1 MSYLSDT
8 SAKASELQNK
18 KDLNIL
24 GIESSCDETAASVV
38 RNGRTVLSNVVYS
51 QIPLHTIYG
60 GVVPEIASRAHVEK
74 VDIVVNQAL
83 EKARLSL
90 GDIDAIAVT
99 YGPGLVGALLVGVS
113 YAKGLAFASKK
124 PLIAVNHIEGHIAAN
139 YISASDL
146 NPPALCLVVS
156 GGHSHILSVS
166 KDHEY
171 HLIGC
176 TQDDAAGEA
185 FDKAARVLGLPYPGG
200 PRLDQA
206 AVQGDDAALKL
217 PKPKLDGAYDFSFSG
232 LKTAFINAM
241 HRLDQQH
248 APVCVEDMAASF
260 RKAVVDMLVE
270 KTMHAAKD
278 LKEDKLL
285 LAGGVSAN
293 SLLRRR
299 MQEEC
304 AKHGIQLYMP
314 DLSLCGDNAVMIAA
328 AGYIRARKGQT
339 AQLNLNAVPSL
350 RIV

>member
-1 MSYLSDT
+1 MTYLTGISDKVIALKT
-8 SAKASELQNK
+8 AKELT
-18 KDLNIL
+18 IL
-24 GIESSCDETAASVV
+24 GIESSCDETATAVV
-38 RNGRTVLSNVVYS
+38 RNGRQVLSNIVYS

-74 VDIVVNQAL
+74 IDVVVSQAL
-83 EKARLSL
+83 EKAGLAL
-90 GDIDAIAVT
+90 KDIDAIAVT

-113 YAKGLAFASKK
+113 YAKALAFAANK

-139 YISASDL
+139 YITAPEL
-146 NPPALCLVVS
+146 VPPALCLVIS

-166 KDHEY
+166 QDHRY

-200 PRLDQA
+200 PRLDKA
-206 AVQGDDAALKL
+206 AELGNDTALKL
-217 PKPKLDGAYDFSFSG
+217 PIPKLEGEYDFSFSG
-232 LKTAFINAM
+232 LKTAFINALHQM
-241 HRLDQQH
+241 DQQH
-248 APVCVEDMAASF
+248 RSVCVEDMAASF

-270 KTMHAAKD
+270 KTMRAARHQNA
-278 LKEDKLL
+278 DKLL

-299 MQEEC
+299 MKEEC
-304 AKHGIQLYMP
+304 EKAGIQLYMP
-314 DLSLCGDNAVMIAA
+314 DLSLCGDNAAMIAA
-328 AGYIRARKGQT
+328 AGYISAIRGET
-339 AQLNLNAVPSL
+339 AELSLNATPSL

>member
-1 MSYLSDT
+1 MTYLTGISDKVIALKT
-8 SAKASELQNK
+8 ANELT
-18 KDLNIL
+18 IL
-24 GIESSCDETAASVV
+24 GIESSCDETAAAVV
-38 RNGRTVLSNVVYS
+38 RNGRQVLSNIVYS

-74 VDIVVNQAL
+74 IDVVVSQAL
-83 EKARLSL
+83 EKAGLAL
-90 GDIDAIAVT
+90 KDIDAIAVT

-113 YAKGLAFASKK
+113 YAKALAFAANK

-139 YISASDL
+139 YITAPKL
-146 NPPALCLVVS
+146 EPPALCLVIS

-166 KDHEY
+166 QDHRY

-200 PRLDQA
+200 PRLDKA
-206 AVQGDDAALKL
+206 AELGNDTALKL
-217 PKPKLDGAYDFSFSG
+217 PTPKLEGEYDFSFSG
-232 LKTAFINAM
+232 LKTAFINALHQM
-241 HRLDQQH
+241 DQQH
-248 APVCVEDMAASF
+248 RSVCVEDMAASF

-270 KTMHAAKD
+270 KTMRAARHQNA
-278 LKEDKLL
+278 DKLL

-299 MQEEC
+299 MKEEC
-304 AKHGIQLYMP
+304 EKAGIQLYMP
-314 DLSLCGDNAVMIAA
+314 DLSLCGDNAAMIAA
-328 AGYIRARKGQT
+328 AGYISAIRGET
-339 AQLNLNAVPSL
+339 AELSLNATPSL